1 MSTNGNDA
9 AESYATQN
17 APYLQYLRA
26 IEHDWQ
32 EAELLARHL
41 ETAAKCL
48 PAISDH
54 LTLEGYST
62 SIAQILDISVS
73 SDDQGNS
80 SNKAALTADL
90 GRHLVR
96 RPHPGVVGHFLR
108 KLRSC
113 ESDVHTRVVV
123 LNRPWGTDEENAADT
138 LLFCH
143 ILGMELD
150 LRPSD
155 VSTLARIEGL
165 SEGVVSLRRHPQCAA
180 FVSLGN
186 MDDDHSNSMAAWL
199 GVRDLKGVKANVG
212 ACMKLVLR

>member
-1 MSTNGNDA
+1 MSTNDNDA
-9 AESYATQN
+9 AESYATQD

-41 ETAAKCL
+41 EAATECL
-48 PAISDH
+48 PAISDQ
-54 LTLEGYST
+54 LTLEGYSN
-62 SIAQILDISVS
+62 SIAQILDMSVS
-73 SDDQGNS
+73 SDNEGNF
-80 SNKAALTADL
+80 SNTAALTADL

-96 RPHPGVVGHFLR
+96 RPHPGAVRHFLR

-113 ESDVHTRVVV
+113 EPGVHTRVVV
-123 LNRPWGTDEENAADT
+123 LHRPWGTDQEKAADT

-143 ILGMELD
+143 ILGMKLD

-165 SEGVVSLRRHPQCAA
+165 GEGSVSLRRHPQCAA
-180 FVSLGN
+180 FVSLGSMN
-186 MDDDHSNSMAAWL
+186 DDHSSSVAAWL
-199 GVRDLKGVKANVG
+199 GVRDFQDVQANLG
-212 ACMKLVLR
+212 ACMKCVWR